1 MVTVKSN
8 IFEQEQLEEE
18 QNVEDRS
25 ISCKVL
31 RGEVNEVCFYIL
43 CTYLINYVFFETG
56 LSSL

>member
-43 CTYLINYVFFETG
+43 CTYLII
-56 LSSL
+56 